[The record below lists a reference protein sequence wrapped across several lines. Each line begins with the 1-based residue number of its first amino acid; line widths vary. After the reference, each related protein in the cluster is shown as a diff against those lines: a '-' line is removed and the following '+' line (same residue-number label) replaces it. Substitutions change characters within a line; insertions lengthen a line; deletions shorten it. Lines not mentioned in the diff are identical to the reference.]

1 LISFHS
7 RYIDYLYQ
15 DDSQGKYMLKPSQ
28 SVKTESVERLQGLWQ
43 KRYVPNLSK
52 LSFDIKKSDYNELI
66 KAASCEG
73 RALTANKLKDHVIDV
88 NCHMA
93 WIQTKTLYA
102 YIPNILDLNEAR
114 RITQFAYRVYRK
126 LIEVYQENS
135 VNPDTFNE
143 KSDIL
148 SWVTP
153 NIEKLAYALEPT
165 LLLFQEQHMAS
176 KDWRALG
183 FLTTQLNFGNK
194 LILRKLTVEE
204 QVLLYPYLKF
214 IEEQV
219 AMPWQR
225 VCGIAEKY
233 NVDSPHFQIVEHMF
247 YESEEIAEVVFKQ
260 LKESLPQHRSR
271 RGKLSDL
278 GISHSCLRDLNMFQ
292 AYLWLCFLEQNMAP
306 IELELLPLCEMVV
319 QGVEIQWE
327 MTEKWCRLLG
337 NEILSR
343 LTVEQKE
350 LLMPFTE
357 GMYGAFF
364 EQRYRFGYSGEVSET
379 VA

>member
-1 LISFHS
+1 
-7 RYIDYLYQ
+7 
-15 DDSQGKYMLKPSQ
+15 MLKPSRI
-28 SVKTESVERLQGLWQ
+28 VKTESVERLQGIWQ
-43 KRYVPNLSK
+43 KRYAPNLSK
-52 LSFDIKKSDYNELI
+52 LSFDINKSDCNELI
-66 KAASCEG
+66 KAASGEG
-73 RALTANKLKDHVIDV
+73 RALTANKLKDHVIDI

-126 LIEVYQENS
+126 LIEVYQENLIDFDKINQKTDIFS
-135 VNPDTFNE
+135 WITPD
-143 KSDIL
+143 
-148 SWVTP
+148 
-153 NIEKLAYALEPT
+153 IEKLAYKLEPT

-204 QVLLYPYLKF
+204 QVLVYPYLKF

-225 VCGIAEKY
+225 VCGIAGKY
-233 NVDSPHFQIVEHMF
+233 NLDSLHFQIVEQMF

-260 LKESLPQHRSR
+260 LKELLPQHRSR
-271 RGKLSDL
+271 RGKLSDG

-292 AYLWLCFLEQNMAP
+292 AYLWLCFLEQSMAP

-327 MTEKWCRLLG
+327 MTEKWCRVLG
-337 NEILSR
+337 DEILSR
-343 LTVEQKE
+343 LTSEQRK
-350 LLMPFTE
+350 LLIPFTE
-357 GMYGAFF
+357 GMYTAFF
-364 EQRYRFGYSGEVSET
+364 EQRHRFGCSEEVSGT